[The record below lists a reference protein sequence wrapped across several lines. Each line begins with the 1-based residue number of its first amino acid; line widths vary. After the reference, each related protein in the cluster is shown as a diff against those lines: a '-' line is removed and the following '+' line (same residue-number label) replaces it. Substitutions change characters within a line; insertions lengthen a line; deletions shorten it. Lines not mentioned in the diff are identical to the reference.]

1 MMRLRETIKKIIK
14 EETNSNSKI
23 QRMLDE
29 VGLATTIKFFGGFG
43 NFYDKVGNDD
53 ITRQH
58 KIDFIKDYFITNRQ
72 YFVQEG
78 GNLFMD
84 YGAQPILFY
93 EDDEQIKQIEA
104 FSDKVIYVDLY
115 VKDEDGDSWSEVEE
129 LPYEDVPDDVLDEL
143 FYFVMDAFEN
153 DTGLK

>member
-1 MMRLRETIKKIIK
+1 MKLKETIKKILK

-23 QRMLDE
+23 QRMIDE
-29 VGLATTIKFFGGFG
+29 VGLATTIKFFGGFS
-43 NFYDKVGNDD
+43 NFYDRVGNDV

-78 GNLFMD
+78 GNLFND
-84 YGAQPILFY
+84 YGEQPILFY

-104 FSDKVIYVDLY
+104 FDNNVVYVDLY

-129 LPYEDVPDDVLDEL
+129 LPYEDVPEDVLNEL
-143 FYFVMDAFEN
+143 FYFVMDAFKYDN
-153 DTGLK
+153 GLK